1 MRGGGLH
8 RRLVRDLAHEAQVHG
23 WWTRTEAY
31 IGGGYIDLVIGKSDQ
46 LIAVE
51 VELTPTRVPCD
62 IAKAG
67 RIHAGQ
73 LWIVIP
79 DSTKRTAFVRRM
91 QGAEPGSG
99 TRILVLTYP
108 QAVKALT
115 KQGAYS

>member
-51 VELTPTRVPCD
+51 VELTPSRVPGD
-62 IAKAG
+62 ITKAR
-67 RIHAGQ
+67 RIHADQ

-79 DSTKRTAFVRRM
+79 DSTKRAAFERRLTD
-91 QGAEPGSG
+91 AKPRSE
-99 TRILVLTYP
+99 TRILILTYP
-108 QAVKALT
+108 RAVKAL
-115 KQGAYS
+115 KPNGGHS